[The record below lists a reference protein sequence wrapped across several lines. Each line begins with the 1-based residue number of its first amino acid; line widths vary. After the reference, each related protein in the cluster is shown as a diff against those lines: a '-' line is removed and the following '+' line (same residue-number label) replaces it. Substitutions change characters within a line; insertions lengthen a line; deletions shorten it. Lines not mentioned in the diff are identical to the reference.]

1 MRLLLPHTLTH
12 AHNATH
18 KLLCPHNTVYSQGLY
33 QMNAKKK
40 VEVPLYAVPQDVKG
54 GKELT
59 SLNEVAKDGQVKLGG
74 EL

>member
-1 MRLLLPHTLTH
+1 M
-12 AHNATH
+12 
-18 KLLCPHNTVYSQGLY
+18 S
-33 QMNAKKK
+33 AKKK

-74 EL
+74 QCSVLLLRFF